1 MAEEL
6 KAEDLRIDTYYAG
19 EHSGFLHTDQTAVR
33 ITHLP
38 TGVFVESKDE
48 RSVHA
53 NKQRCLDLLPE
64 SIASMNTRAQLP
76 SQAAPK
82 GVVMARIKTDA
93 LKGAALD
100 WAVAKCEGH
109 SLPPFPGRGQTRGP
123 KECWINVSPSSHET
137 FSPSTDWGR
146 GGPIIEREHI
156 WLTHHVA
163 AKMHGAHKGDDV
175 RFQKGPTPLIAAM
188 RCYVASKLGDE
199 LDVPAE
205 LCE

>member
-1 MAEEL
+1 
-6 KAEDLRIDTYYAG
+6 
-19 EHSGFLHTDQTAVR
+19 
-33 ITHLP
+33 
-38 TGVFVESKDE
+38 
-48 RSVHA
+48 
-53 NKQRCLDLLPE
+53 
-64 SIASMNTRAQLP
+64 
-76 SQAAPK
+76 
-82 GVVMARIKTDA
+82 MARIKTDA

-137 FSPSTDWGR
+137 FSPSTDWAQ
-146 GGPIIEREHI
+146 GGPIIGCECIGLLFDSGSACRKPC
-156 WLTHHVA
+156 WFATP
-163 AKMHGAHKGDDV
+163 DDQSTSCGYEGEV
-175 RFQKGPTPLIAAM
+175 FDSPLFMVGECAGMYGPTPLIAAM